1 MELPVDFPA
10 PPVAFIGGF
19 WSWATEED
27 NDKSLEGKIGPA
39 RAALLE
45 DPEVFVIV
53 LMVAL
58 VVVVAP
64 AVVAAVVAPLLL
76 MPLPLLPFSPDFFM
90 LTAGLW
96 RMLNSM
102 NSGVIDRGERV
113 LLYFFSGKGGG
124 ERALLCISKFRY
136 RKINFFFKKKRDWVK
151 IAHAPKP
158 DGLEHNR
165 VEEAEE
171 EERSGGSERNNNKKN
186 KE

>member
-19 WSWATEED
+19 WSWATDED

-39 RAALLE
+39 GAALLE

-64 AVVAAVVAPLLL
+64 AVVAAVVVPLLL

-102 NSGVIDRGERV
+102 NSGVIDRGGGV
-113 LLYFFSGKGGG
+113 LFYFFRGTGG
-124 ERALLCISKFRY
+124 RALLCILKFRY
-136 RKINFFFKKKRDWVK
+136 RKINPQKKKRMGENS
-151 IAHAPKP
+151 A
-158 DGLEHNR
+158 R
-165 VEEAEE
+165 AEIGWT
-171 EERSGGSERNNNKKN
+171 RTQ
-186 KE
+186 